1 MNPEIIPVS
10 RVKVDWPTLRKNV
23 SQATGLRPSDRIAQS
38 PVKFTEAAEY
48 LLFAAYLYL
57 DITEDD
63 PHRVLLN
70 LPRECLDFLHYSFLI
85 ACERS
90 IIEDLRE
97 KTRAHYTM
105 TDVGR
110 GYCVLGT
117 GPLSVWYDAVVL
129 NLTHPQLA
137 LKGMGPT
144 RVLFNKLMLFFEKE
158 GLQALFRD
166 TAKKQLPD
174 KTFLLE
180 HKK

>member
-1 MNPEIIPVS
+1 MQPEIISVS
-10 RVKVDWPTLRKNV
+10 RVKVDWPLLRKAV

-57 DITEDD
+57 DVSEDD
-63 PHRVLLN
+63 PHKILLN

-85 ACERS
+85 ACDRDV
-90 IIEDLRE
+90 IEDLRE

-117 GPLSVWYDAVVL
+117 GPLSVWHDAIVL
-129 NLTHPQLA
+129 NLTHPTA
-137 LKGMGPT
+137 NLKGFQGT
-144 RVLFNKLMLFFEKE
+144 RLLLNKLMLFFEKE

-166 TAKKQLPD
+166 TTKKQLPD